1 MEHKLAIMGAFAS
14 ETSFEITDLLQFFP
28 VIALPITLGEETHHD
43 FSQHNEPLPGDL
55 VRQFLPSG
63 DSEPDDEEV
72 TEYVPCFRIEDV
84 GNFYTLVYWRAAL
97 LSYSYHLATFTAR
110 GDLIDH
116 KIIAGTFYAQGV
128 LTQSMATI
136 SEAHIIYIVMGQ
148 SAAALGAFDAGSS
161 SVNHLRIT
169 EEGVLEEV
177 IIARK

>member
-1 MEHKLAIMGAFAS
+1 MAAFAS

-28 VIALPITLGEETHHD
+28 VITLPVTLGEDTHHD
-43 FSQHNEPLPGDL
+43 FSQHNEPLPGEL

-72 TEYVPCFRIEDV
+72 TEYVPCFRIEDA

-97 LSYSYHLATFTAR
+97 LSYSYHLATFSAR

-116 KIIAGTFYAQGV
+116 KIIAGTFYAQSV

-148 SAAALGAFDAGSS
+148 SAPTQATFDAGSS
-161 SVNHLRIT
+161 AVNHLRIT
-169 EEGVLEEV
+169 EEGTLEEV

>member
-1 MEHKLAIMGAFAS
+1 M
-14 ETSFEITDLLQFFP
+14 
-28 VIALPITLGEETHHD
+28 
-43 FSQHNEPLPGDL
+43 
-55 VRQFLPSG
+55 
-63 DSEPDDEEV
+63 
-72 TEYVPCFRIEDV
+72 
-84 GNFYTLVYWRAAL
+84 

-148 SAAALGAFDAGSS
+148 SAVALGAFDADSS

-169 EEGVLEEV
+169 EEGMLEEV